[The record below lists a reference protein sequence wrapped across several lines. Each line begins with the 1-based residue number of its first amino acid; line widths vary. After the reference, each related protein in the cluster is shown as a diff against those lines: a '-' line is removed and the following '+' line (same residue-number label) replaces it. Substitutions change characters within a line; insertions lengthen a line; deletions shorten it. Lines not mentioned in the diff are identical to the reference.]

1 MQHTMHLCANHFQRS
16 EHTHHLDATSRATRA
31 RANDAHQNQTN
42 PSEVR
47 PKHKV
52 FCCKS
57 RGAHHRHHIEERLS
71 ESTFRKILRMPPLT
85 QRANRRKAKDE
96 KNKQAQF
103 LIVPKE
109 FESSFKQHEIE

>member
-1 MQHTMHLCANHFQRS
+1 MQHTVHFRTNHFQRS
-16 EHTHHLDATSRATRA
+16 EHAHHLDAASRTARA
-31 RANDAHQNQTN
+31 RPNDAHQNQTN

-52 FCCKS
+52 FGRES

-71 ESTFRKILRMPPLT
+71 ESTFRIILRMPPLT
-85 QRANRRKAKDE
+85 QRANRRKTKDE
-96 KNKQAQF
+96 KNKQTQF

-109 FESSFKQHEIE
+109 FESSFKQHKIE